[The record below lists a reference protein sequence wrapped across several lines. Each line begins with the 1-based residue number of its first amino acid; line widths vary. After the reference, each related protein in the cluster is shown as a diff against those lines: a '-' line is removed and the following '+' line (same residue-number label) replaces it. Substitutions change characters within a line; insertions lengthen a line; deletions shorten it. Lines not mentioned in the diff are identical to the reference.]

1 VHRLLKQL
9 IEAGVVR
16 REATRYR
23 LGASLS
29 GLGSLVTPA
38 RRLRVAARRPM
49 AELAATTR
57 PAVSLSATIGGDVLL
72 LDTVDA
78 RDPLG
83 FVPEPGSR
91 VPPEG
96 GRRG

>member
-1 VHRLLKQL
+1 MHRLLKQL
-9 IEAGVVR
+9 IDVGVVR

-23 LGASLS
+23 LGASLL
-29 GLGSLVTPA
+29 GLGSVVTPE

-49 AELAATTR
+49 AELAAATG
-57 PAVSLSATIGGDVLL
+57 AGVSLSATIGGDVVL

-91 VPPEG
+91 VSPEG